1 MELQKLPQKHGP
13 KKRPFNVS
21 EPLSRVW
28 LMGHGFL
35 PVPNR
40 FDVPF
45 WVKPGATQE
54 QTRGYRIL
62 NGRGEFVN
70 PTFKTTPNSK
80 VQYNARRKQRYLHFA
95 DAFGHHKH
103 ILVSHAVYAA
113 KSGHPVPEDHQVHH
127 LNGITTDNRPENLV
141 CLSKP
146 EHRRY
151 DAIQRALRVC
161 GRLESMTPVEILAE
175 TQCQLRRFTI
185 NVEIAFDR
193 EPTKYADYNEQ

>member
-1 MELQKLPQKHGP
+1 MSAKLKQKTASS
-13 KKRPFNVS
+13 KRTFS
-21 EPLSRVW
+21 CTPLSRVW

-35 PVPNR
+35 HVPNR

-54 QTRGYRIL
+54 QTRGYRIF
-62 NGRGEFVN
+62 NGRGAFVN
-70 PTFKTTPNSK
+70 PAFTTSSNCK
-80 VQYNARRKQRYLHFA
+80 NQTNAKRKKRYLHFRK
-95 DAFGHHKH
+95 AFGNVQ

-113 KSGHPVPEDHQVHH
+113 MSGHPVPEGYQVHH

-161 GRLESMTPVEILAE
+161 GRLESMTPDEILAE
-175 TQCQLRRFTI
+175 TQRQLRRFTI

>member
-1 MELQKLPQKHGP
+1 MLYMELQKSPQKHGP

-28 LMGHGFL
+28 LMGHGFH

-45 WVKPGATQE
+45 WVKPGRTKE
-54 QTRGYRIL
+54 ETRGYRIL
-62 NGRGEFVN
+62 NGRGKFVD
-70 PTFKTTPNSK
+70 PKFTTNSNCK
-80 VQYNARRKQRYLHFA
+80 IQYNARRKQRYLRFI
-95 DAFGHHKH
+95 DAFGYHKD
-103 ILVSHAVYAA
+103 IYVSHAVYAA
-113 KSGHPVPEDHQVHH
+113 KSGQPVPESHQVHH

-141 CLSKP
+141 CLSIP

-161 GRLESMTPVEILAE
+161 GRLDSMTPDEILAE
-175 TQCQLRRFTI
+175 TQKQLRLLT
-185 NVEIAFDR
+185 VK
-193 EPTKYADYNEQ
+193 EPDCGAEPNKYC

>member
-1 MELQKLPQKHGP
+1 
-13 KKRPFNVS
+13 
-21 EPLSRVW
+21 
-28 LMGHGFL
+28 MGHGFL

-54 QTRGYRIL
+54 QTRGYRIF
-62 NGRGEFVN
+62 NGRGAFVN
-70 PTFKTTPNSK
+70 PAFTTCSNSK
-80 VQYNARRKQRYLHFA
+80 NQTDAKRKQRYLCFRH
-95 DAFGHHKH
+95 AFGNEQ

-161 GRLESMTPVEILAE
+161 GRLESMTPDEILAE

-185 NVEIAFDR
+185 NLEIAFDR